1 MGDVVSLDS
10 YRNRRFDSYAEEI
23 NDSMVPVEFAV
34 GFSDRDV
41 CLAKIKE
48 YGIRNIVS
56 HQLTEQPESVLHLI
70 GVRDA
75 IWLNKKI
82 LEREDIN
89 DEEISRRID
98 LIQMLENAN
107 LGLMDGLWRS
117 FTRQAPSQQV

>member
-1 MGDVVSLDS
+1 MGEVVRLDS
-10 YRNRRFDSYAEEI
+10 YRNRKFETYAEEI

-34 GFSDRDV
+34 GFSDREV
-41 CLAKIKE
+41 CLAKIRE

-56 HQLTEQPESVLHLI
+56 HQLTEQPQTVFHLI

-82 LEREDIN
+82 LEREDISD
-89 DEEISRRID
+89 DEITRRID

-117 FTRQAPSQQV
+117 FTRQTPSFQV

>member
-1 MGDVVSLDS
+1 MGEVVSLDS
-10 YRNRRFDSYAEEI
+10 YRSQRFDSYVEEI

-34 GFSDRDV
+34 GFSDREA
-41 CLAKIKE
+41 CLEKVRS
-48 YGIRNIVS
+48 YGIRDINA
-56 HQLTEQPESVLHLI
+56 HQVNDQPDTVLYLI

-89 DEEISRRID
+89 DEEIARRID

-117 FTRQAPSQQV
+117 FTRQAPAQI

>member
-1 MGDVVSLDS
+1 MGEVVSLER
-10 YRNRRFDSYAEEI
+10 YRSQRFDSYVEEL

-34 GFSDRDV
+34 GFSDRDT
-41 CLAKIKE
+41 CLEKIE
-48 YGIRNIVS
+48 AYGIRNITT
-56 HQLTEQPESVLHLI
+56 HQLTEQPSTFLHLI

-82 LEREDIN
+82 LEREDIS
-89 DEEISRRID
+89 DEEISQRID

-117 FTRQAPSQQV
+117 FTRSTPSQL

>member
-1 MGDVVSLDS
+1 MGEVVSLDKYRSQRFNS
-10 YRNRRFDSYAEEI
+10 YVEEI

-34 GFSDRDV
+34 GFSDRET
-41 CLAKIKE
+41 CLEKVRS
-48 YGIRNIVS
+48 YGIRDINT
-56 HQLTEQPESVLHLI
+56 HQVKDQPDTVLHLI

-89 DEEISRRID
+89 DEEIARRID

-117 FTRQAPSQQV
+117 FTRQAPAQI